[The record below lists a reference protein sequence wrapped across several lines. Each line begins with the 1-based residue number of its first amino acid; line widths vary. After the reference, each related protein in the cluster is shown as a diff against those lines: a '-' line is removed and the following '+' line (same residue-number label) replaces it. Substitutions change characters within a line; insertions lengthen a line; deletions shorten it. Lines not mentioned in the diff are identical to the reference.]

1 MRTLLAAAI
10 ALAFAAGAPDASA
23 EALVGPSLQ
32 KALASSGPHKVV
44 VTFRDREAAA
54 SIAGLTTQYLLL
66 SELPIAGAVLTRAQ
80 IEDLAARD
88 DVESI
93 YLDEPLKY
101 FNYEAGQMTGGHFV
115 HDEYGAKGKGVT
127 VAVIDSGIDANHP
140 DLRLG
145 PKTIQNVKLVGDLG
159 LAGVTAALENQSNTD
174 TSSGHGTHVAGTVGG
189 TGAASAN
196 DLRRRNYYAG
206 IAPEAGLIGLGTG
219 EGLSILFALQA
230 FDWVLANQKKYSID
244 VVTNSW
250 GSSDYVYDPNHP
262 INRASYETYRRG
274 MVVTFAAGND
284 GPGDN
289 TLNPYA
295 VVPWVVNVGSGTK
308 TGAISD
314 FSSRGVPGD
323 EYKHVDVVA
332 PGSGICSTRAPGTA
346 VGATGPLV
354 DATNPTYSLYYHCI
368 SGTSMATPFVAG
380 TAALMLQVNPDLS
393 PDQIEGILM
402 QTADAMPGLGF
413 HAVGGGYIDVARA
426 VEMAAEVEGE
436 RAAFLSG
443 VTAWSNQGKWNT
455 VPDGDPKIAL
465 EGRWRLVSAA
475 GASDGG
481 YRTATVSKKEVPRV
495 RLTFAGTALQ
505 LRFPRTTDGGDA
517 DVYVDGT
524 LHGRISFLAQ
534 AAQDDARYAIAD
546 LPRGVHRVE
555 VRGVRGRVHFDGAL
569 TDGALLDPSVT
580 YVEDSV
586 QFSGTIGPSAENV
599 QVADHALD
607 VGTDAVSIAV
617 TTGWDG
623 VADLDVYLLDPDGV
637 EVASAATLGNP
648 ERLEFQVAKPGAYT
662 IRVAGYA
669 SVMTN
674 YRVDAVVGRA
684 VPAN

>member
-10 ALAFAAGAPDASA
+10 ALALASGAPDAA
-23 EALVGPSLQ
+23 ADAVVGPSLQ
-32 KALASSGPHKVV
+32 EALASSGPHKVV
-44 VTFRDREAAA
+44 VTFRDRDAAA
-54 SIAGLTTQYLLL
+54 SISRLTSSYLLL
-66 SELPIAGAVLTRAQ
+66 SELPIAGALLTRAQ

-93 YLDEPLKY
+93 YLDEPLEY
-101 FNYEAGQMTGGHFV
+101 YNYEAGEITGGHFV
-115 HDEYGAKGKGVT
+115 HDEYGAKGRGVT

-140 DLRLG
+140 DLRFG
-145 PKTIQNVKLVGDLG
+145 TKTIQNVKLVGDLG
-159 LAGVTAALENQSNTD
+159 LAGVTAAVENQSNTD
-174 TSSGHGTHVAGTVGG
+174 TSSGHGTHVAGTVAG

-196 DLRRRNYYAG
+196 DPRRRNYYDG
-206 IAPEAGLIGLGTG
+206 IAPEASLVGLGTG

-230 FDWVLANQKKYSID
+230 FDWVLANQQKYSID
-244 VVTNSW
+244 IVTNSW
-250 GSSDYVYDPNHP
+250 GSSNYVYDPNHP

-274 MVVTFAAGND
+274 MVVAFAAGND
-284 GPGDN
+284 GPGDD

-295 VVPWVVNVGSGTK
+295 VVPWVINVGSGTK
-308 TGAISD
+308 AKAISD

-346 VGATGPLV
+346 VGATGALV

-402 QTADAMPGLGF
+402 QTAQAMPGLGF
-413 HAVGGGYIDVARA
+413 HAIGGGYIDVARA
-426 VEMAAEVEGE
+426 VETAAEVEGE
-436 RAAFLSG
+436 RKAFLAG
-443 VTAWSNQGKWNT
+443 VTAWSNQGRWNT
-455 VPDGDPKIAL
+455 FADSAANVGLD
-465 EGRWRLVSAA
+465 GRWRPVSAT
-475 GASDGG
+475 GASDGS
-481 YRTATVSKKEVPRV
+481 YLAATVSKKEVPRV
-495 RLTFAGTALQ
+495 RLTFAGTSLQ

-517 DVYVDGT
+517 DVYVDGK
-524 LHGRISFLAQ
+524 LHGRVSFLAATAEQ
-534 AAQDDARYAIAD
+534 DARYAIAN
-546 LPRGVHRVE
+546 LPRGVHRIE
-555 VRGVRGRVHFDGAL
+555 LRGVRGRVYFDGAL
-569 TDGALLDPSVT
+569 ADGALLDPSVT

-586 QFSGTIGPSAENV
+586 QFAGTLGPSAENL
-599 QVADHALD
+599 QVADHALP

-648 ERLEFQVAKPGAYT
+648 ERLEFQVAKPGTYT

-669 SVMTN
+669 SVVTS

>member
-1 MRTLLAAAI
+1 MRPLLATAI
-10 ALAFAAGAPDASA
+10 ALALAAATPAASA
-23 EALVGPSLQ
+23 DALIAPALET
-32 KALASSGPHKVV
+32 ALASSGPHKVI
-44 VTFRDREAAA
+44 VTFRDRAAAA
-54 SIAGLTTQYLLL
+54 SIAEIATDYLLL
-66 SELPIAGAVLTRAQ
+66 KELPIAGAVLTRAQ

-93 YLDEPLKY
+93 YLDEKLRY
-101 FNYEAGQMTGGHFV
+101 YNYEAGKITGGHFV

-145 PKTIQNVKLVGDLG
+145 SKTIQNVKLVGDLG
-159 LAGVTAALENQSNTD
+159 LAGVSAAVENQPNTD

-230 FDWVLANQKKYSID
+230 FDWVLANQERYSID

-250 GSSDYVYDPNHP
+250 GSSNYVYDPNHP

-284 GPGDN
+284 GPGDD

-308 TGAISD
+308 SKAISD

-354 DATNPTYSLYYHCI
+354 DAANPAYSLYYHCI

-393 PDQIEGILM
+393 PDQVEAILM
-402 QTADAMPGLGF
+402 QTAEAMPGLGF
-413 HAVGGGYIDVARA
+413 HAVGGGYINVARA
-426 VEMAAEVEGE
+426 VEMAADVAGE
-436 RAAFLSG
+436 RAAFLAG
-443 VTAWSNQGKWNT
+443 ATAWSNQGAWNA
-455 VPDGDPKIAL
+455 VADGNAKVAL
-465 EGRWRLVSAA
+465 EGRWRTVSDA
-475 GASDGG
+475 GATDGG
-481 YRTATVSKKEVPRV
+481 YRTATVSRKDVPRA
-495 RLTFAGTALQ
+495 RLTFAGTAVQ
-505 LRFPRTTDGGDA
+505 LRFPLTTDGGDA
-517 DVYVDGT
+517 DVYVDGK
-524 LHGRISFLAQ
+524 LHGRISFLA
-534 AAQDDARYAIAD
+534 AAARDDGRYAIAG
-546 LPRGVHRVE
+546 LARGVHRVE
-555 VRGVRGRVHFDGAL
+555 LRGVRGRIHFDGAL
-569 TDGALLDPSVT
+569 VDGALLDPGVA
-580 YVEDSV
+580 YVEDTV
-586 QFSGTIGPSAENV
+586 RFTGTIGPSAENV
-599 QVADHALD
+599 QVADHALA

-617 TTGWDG
+617 TTAWDG

-648 ERLEFQVAKPGAYT
+648 ERLEFQVATPGEYT
-662 IRVAGYA
+662 IRVSGYA
-669 SVMTN
+669 SVLTD

-684 VPAN
+684 VPAD